1 MADGAPV
8 HGPEARALH
17 QLPHEQDVVG
27 AARMFGKTGSWAK
40 AFWALIPC
48 DLTAAFSALLWL
60 RPVAARTIARAQMT
74 LQPARGAGTQ
84 GLR

>member
-1 MADGAPV
+1 MAEGAPLR
-8 HGPEARALH
+8 GPEARALD

-40 AFWALIPC
+40 AFWALIFC
-48 DLTAAFSALLWL
+48 DLTAAFSALLWVK
-60 RPVAARTIARAQMT
+60 PVAARTIARPQMT
-74 LQPARGAGTQ
+74 LQPAKGLGAQ